1 MPDTCRYS
9 DEDLL
14 RIVGDERRRSIGFG
28 EGDGGELTSAR
39 ERALDYAR
47 GEMTDVPSLPNRSSV
62 VDTSVAEAV
71 ETVLPDVMEVFV
83 GGEDV
88 ATFVP
93 QGEADEAAAQEESD
107 YVGHVVFAENEGFLT
122 LYTAIKDA
130 LLTRTGIIHWW
141 WEEETKTETCA
152 VVSADMAELAQAAA
166 PVVLGAEVE
175 AEAQGDGR
183 VALLALRRRGRVRIR
198 AFPSEDF
205 TVAPDTVSLREA
217 TYCAVRDRPR
227 VQDLIARGI
236 DAELARTLRSYAAID
251 GAVSLARDRAG
262 EGDTIAD
269 GATGDLRT
277 VEVRDHYVR
286 LADEAGRLEVWRV
299 TTDGEETTL
308 LDKEKVD
315 QIPFAALTPYITP
328 HRFYGESVA
337 DKLIQV
343 QQIKTVLLRNHM
355 DSIYFALNQRMEVDM
370 SRAGEFTISDLLR
383 NEPGVPI
390 RVKAAGAINAVAA
403 GALNVDTLSSLEYAA
418 TMAEAR
424 SGIVRNA
431 QGLNPD
437 TLHDTARG
445 ALALI
450 GAAQKR
456 VRMIARVFAETGVK
470 DLFLGVHALLRRG
483 YGAAGEGCA
492 PAPAKLKN
500 RWREVRPAAWRE
512 RCAMAVHVGVGSA
525 GREHDLMVAGQ
536 RLQLMEKLVELPGA
550 MGTLIDAANVHNG
563 LVAWERAAG
572 GKAPELYWS
581 NPEGKAAPPAAPEP
595 NVALAKLQGEL
606 ALKRYQVD
614 AELKLKR
621 DQLVA
626 ELALKREL
634 ALAGMASA
642 DVHVGGQPG

>member
-1 MPDTCRYS
+1 MPDICRYTD
-9 DEDLL
+9 DELL

-28 EGDGGELTSAR
+28 DGDGGELTAAR
-39 ERALDYAR
+39 EKALGYAR
-47 GEMTDVPSLPNRSSV
+47 GEMGDVPSLPNRSSV
-62 VDTSVAEAV
+62 VDTTVAEAV
-71 ETVLPDVMEVFV
+71 ETVLPDVMEVFC

-107 YVGHVVFAENEGFLT
+107 YVGHVVFTENEGFLT

-130 LLTRTGIIHWW
+130 LLTRTGIVHWW
-141 WEEETKTETCA
+141 WEEEARTETCA
-152 VVSADMAELAQAAA
+152 VVPEAMAELAAAAA
-166 PVVLGAEVE
+166 PAVLGGSVE
-175 AEAQGDGR
+175 AETWDDGT
-183 VALLALRRRGRVRIR
+183 VALKRMRTRRRVRIR

-236 DAELARTLRSYAAID
+236 DAELARGLPAYAPID
-251 GAVSLARDRAG
+251 GAVSLARDGAG
-262 EGDTIAD
+262 EGDMGAEA
-269 GATGDLRT
+269 ATGDLRT

-286 LADEAGRLEVWRV
+286 LADDDGRLEVWRI
-299 TTDGEETTL
+299 TTDAEERTL
-308 LDKEKVD
+308 LDREKVE

-337 DKLIQV
+337 DKLIAV

-390 RVKAAGAINAVAA
+390 RVKAAGAIQAVAA

-437 TLHDTARG
+437 TLHDTAKG

-483 YGAAGEGCA
+483 HGSSEACGPAA
-492 PAPAKLKN
+492 AKLKN
-500 RWREVRPAAWRE
+500 RWRQVRPGDWPE

-525 GREHDLMVAGQ
+525 GREHDLAVAGQ
-536 RLQLMEKLVELPGA
+536 RLELMEKLVGLPGA
-550 MGTLIDAANVHNG
+550 MGTLIDAANLHNG

-581 NPEGKAAPPAAPEP
+581 SPEGKAALPRTPEP
-595 NVALAKLQGEL
+595 NVELAKLQAEM

-621 DQLVA
+621 DQLAA
-626 ELALKREL
+626 ELALKRDL
-634 ALAGMASA
+634 AMAGMGG
-642 DVHVGGQPG
+642 DVRVGGAPG